1 MFLFAD
7 SLKKQCS
14 CHEETSAKVTEKKAI
29 ENKALLGKWMDQQ
42 ERQVMDDTKCYHEAS
57 SVVFLY
63 TNKEIFSWCIYM

>member
-1 MFLFAD
+1 MTMFLFAD

-14 CHEETSAKVTEKKAI
+14 CHEETSAKVTEKKAT

-42 ERQVMDDTKCYHEAS
+42 GRQVMEATMFYHEAS

-63 TNKEIFSWCIYM
+63 TKQEIF